1 MAAAALLIGAGTLAS
16 CNDSKQDT
24 KPAAKTDKVA
34 AKDNLPN
41 YRYVDLDTVLAKYA
55 LAKDYNEEM
64 MRMQSSMESTMRT
77 HEKRLQSQAA
87 VMQNKMNNNGYLT
100 RESYEQDQSSLNSMQ
115 AEAQKQAATLQSNF
129 EQQALQAQKNVN
141 DSINAFIEEYNK
153 SRGYDAIFFKAATLY
168 INPALDVTDEVVE
181 GLNARYNKLKNE
193 RTHGP
198 CGSCHTIAGRAQE
211 R

>member
-181 GLNARYNKLKNE
+181 GLNARYNKLKK
-193 RTHGP
+193 
-198 CGSCHTIAGRAQE
+198 
-211 R
+211 

>member
-24 KPAAKTDKVA
+24 KPAAKTEKAA

-181 GLNARYNKLKNE
+181 GLNARYNKLKK
-193 RTHGP
+193 
-198 CGSCHTIAGRAQE
+198 
-211 R
+211 

>member
-1 MAAAALLIGAGTLAS
+1 MKKLQRPIAMAAAALLIGASTLAS

-100 RESYEQDQSSLNSMQ
+100 RESYEQDQNSLNSMQ

-181 GLNARYNKLKNE
+181 GLNARYNKLKK
-193 RTHGP
+193 
-198 CGSCHTIAGRAQE
+198 
-211 R
+211 

>member
-141 DSINAFIEEYNK
+141 DSTNAFIEEYNK

-181 GLNARYNKLKNE
+181 GLNARYNKLKK
-193 RTHGP
+193 
-198 CGSCHTIAGRAQE
+198 
-211 R
+211 

>member
-1 MAAAALLIGAGTLAS
+1 MKKLYRPIAMAAAALLIGAGTLAS

-181 GLNARYNKLKNE
+181 GLNARYNKLKK
-193 RTHGP
+193 
-198 CGSCHTIAGRAQE
+198 
-211 R
+211 

>member
-1 MAAAALLIGAGTLAS
+1 M
-16 CNDSKQDT
+16 
-24 KPAAKTDKVA
+24 
-34 AKDNLPN
+34 
-41 YRYVDLDTVLAKYA
+41 AKYA

-100 RESYEQDQSSLNSMQ
+100 RESYEQDQNSLNSMQ

-141 DSINAFIEEYNK
+141 DSINAFIAEYNK

-181 GLNARYNKLKNE
+181 GLNARYNKLKK
-193 RTHGP
+193 
-198 CGSCHTIAGRAQE
+198 
-211 R
+211 

>member
-1 MAAAALLIGAGTLAS
+1 MAAVALLIGAGTLAS

-181 GLNARYNKLKNE
+181 GLNARYNKLKK
-193 RTHGP
+193 
-198 CGSCHTIAGRAQE
+198 
-211 R
+211 

>member
-1 MAAAALLIGAGTLAS
+1 MKKLHRPIAIAAVALLIGAGTLAS

-24 KPAAKTDKVA
+24 KPAAKTEKVA

-100 RESYEQDQSSLNSMQ
+100 RESYEQDQNSLNSMQ

-168 INPALDVTDEVVE
+168 INPALDVTDEVGE
-181 GLNARYNKLKNE
+181 GLNARYNKLKK
-193 RTHGP
+193 
-198 CGSCHTIAGRAQE
+198 
-211 R
+211 

>member
-87 VMQNKMNNNGYLT
+87 VIQNKMNNNGYLT

-181 GLNARYNKLKNE
+181 GLNARYNKLKK
-193 RTHGP
+193 
-198 CGSCHTIAGRAQE
+198 
-211 R
+211 

>member
-153 SRGYDAIFFKAATLY
+153 SRGYDAIFLKAATLY
-168 INPALDVTDEVVE
+168 INPALDITDEVVE
-181 GLNARYNKLKNE
+181 GLNARYNKLKK
-193 RTHGP
+193 
-198 CGSCHTIAGRAQE
+198 
-211 R
+211 

>member
-1 MAAAALLIGAGTLAS
+1 MAAAALLIWAGTLAS

-24 KPAAKTDKVA
+24 KPAAKADKVA

-129 EQQALQAQKNVN
+129 EQQALQAHKNVN

-181 GLNARYNKLKNE
+181 GLNARYNKLKK
-193 RTHGP
+193 
-198 CGSCHTIAGRAQE
+198 
-211 R
+211 

>member
-24 KPAAKTDKVA
+24 KPAAKADKVA

-100 RESYEQDQSSLNSMQ
+100 RESYEQDQSSLNSMH
-115 AEAQKQAATLQSNF
+115 
-129 EQQALQAQKNVN
+129 VN

-181 GLNARYNKLKNE
+181 GLNARYNKLKK
-193 RTHGP
+193 
-198 CGSCHTIAGRAQE
+198 
-211 R
+211 

>member
-1 MAAAALLIGAGTLAS
+1 MKKLYRPIAIAAAVLLIGGGTLAS
-16 CNDSKQDT
+16 CNDNKQES
-24 KPAAKTDKVA
+24 KPAAKTSKVA
-34 AKDNLPN
+34 AKGELPN

-100 RESYEQDQSSLNSMQ
+100 RESYEQDQNSLNSMQ

-141 DSINAFIEEYNK
+141 DSINAFIAEYNK

-181 GLNARYNKLKNE
+181 GLNARYNKLKK
-193 RTHGP
+193 
-198 CGSCHTIAGRAQE
+198 
-211 R
+211 

>member
-1 MAAAALLIGAGTLAS
+1 MKKLYRPIAMAAAALLIGAGTLAS

-141 DSINAFIEEYNK
+141 DSINAFIAEYNK

-181 GLNARYNKLKNE
+181 GLNARYNKLKK
-193 RTHGP
+193 
-198 CGSCHTIAGRAQE
+198 
-211 R
+211 